1 MGKSGG
7 RSRGGGEIEVSV
19 SYSDASVAEQASR
32 KEMSTTR
39 VSVQSASGAR
49 SAVAAVG
56 FLTGGS
62 GDGRRNPS
70 VRV

>member
-1 MGKSGG
+1 M
-7 RSRGGGEIEVSV
+7 SV

-39 VSVQSASGAR
+39 VSVQSASGAGA
-49 SAVAAVG
+49 AVAAVAVAG